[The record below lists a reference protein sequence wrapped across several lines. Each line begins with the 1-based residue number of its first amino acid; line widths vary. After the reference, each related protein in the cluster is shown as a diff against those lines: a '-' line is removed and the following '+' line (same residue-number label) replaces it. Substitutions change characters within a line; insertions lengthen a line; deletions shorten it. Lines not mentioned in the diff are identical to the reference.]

1 MAAGQVVVLAEAQGP
16 VAQDVAVPQVGVVEP
31 RDVEQVAERVV
42 YKPVEQDAGM
52 LPVRDVVPVL
62 RHWATWQDAT
72 VGRS

>member
-1 MAAGQVVVLAEAQGP
+1 MRAEAQGP

-31 RDVEQVAERVV
+31 WDVEQVAVRAV
-42 YKPVEQDAGM
+42 YKPVEQDAVV
-52 LPVRDVVPVL
+52 LPVRAEVPVL